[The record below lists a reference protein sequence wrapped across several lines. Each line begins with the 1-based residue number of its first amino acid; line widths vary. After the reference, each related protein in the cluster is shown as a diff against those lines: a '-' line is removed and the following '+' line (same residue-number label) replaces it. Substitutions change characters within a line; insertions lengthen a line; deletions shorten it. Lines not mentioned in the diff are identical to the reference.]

1 MRLRFWLGSALAAVL
16 LVVGVQG
23 VAQATSRP
31 IFSKAS
37 EYTAAEYFDGIY
49 FGVGPVAERVPQLH
63 EQRSPGDQAEAAEAA
78 AELRA
83 HIEAESPRFLATFA
97 ATMRS
102 GDQVAIRA
110 ALIEGAERL
119 AAAHQ
124 LYHARGGDAMPA
136 APCNLA
142 ACALAV
148 ALAVVVWAALWV
160 SEWAWMEGTPVEGG
174 DPLPQARADLYL
186 DEAAQ
191 VIATELAAR

>member
-83 HIEAESPRFLATFA
+83 HIEAESPRFLDTFA
-97 ATMRS
+97 AAVVS
-102 GDQVAIRA
+102 GDQVVVRD
-110 ALIEGAERL
+110 ALADGAERIE
-119 AAAHQ
+119 AARQATSRGETEALRPSKGNDILYITTWAVTWQHQATAFAH
-124 LYHARGGDAMPA
+124 AGWSGG
-136 APCNLA
+136 
-142 ACALAV
+142 
-148 ALAVVVWAALWV
+148 
-160 SEWAWMEGTPVEGG
+160 GT
-174 DPLPQARADLYL
+174 DLHM
-186 DEAAQ
+186 DEAAG
-191 VIATELAAR
+191 VIATELAGR